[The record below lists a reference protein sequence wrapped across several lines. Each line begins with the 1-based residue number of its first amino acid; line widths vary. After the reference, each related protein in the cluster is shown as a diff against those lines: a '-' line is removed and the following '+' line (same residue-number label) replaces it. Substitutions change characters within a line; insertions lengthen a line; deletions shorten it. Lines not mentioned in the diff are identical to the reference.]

1 MGSEDRAKKEELL
14 YEQKDLSEDSA
25 KLAGLGGCSSAPK
38 AEQELYDAKTKIAG
52 YDERYA
58 MRAGKDN
65 ASDDPWAHR
74 SAGMR
79 CGTCMWFVEKK
90 TAVFRTSQRV
100 GRCRRHAPT
109 MNGYPA
115 VFTNDWCGD
124 HKLDEEK
131 A

>member
-1 MGSEDRAKKEELL
+1 MGYEQSEDRAKKEELL
-14 YEQKDLSEDSA
+14 KDISEDR
-25 KLAGLGGCSSAPK
+25 P
-38 AEQELYDAKTKIAG
+38 EQAVSEEQPDLVRQARHT
-52 YDERYA
+52 
-58 MRAGKDN
+58 MRAAKDN
-65 ASDDPWAHR
+65 DPNDPWAHR

-90 TAVFRTSQRV
+90 RELFRTSQRV

-109 MNGYPA
+109 LFGYPV

-124 HKLDEEK
+124 HKLDEKK